1 MHTNLESFRII
12 MFRDGV
18 GEGQIEY
25 VKQQEIEAIK
35 KCFKDN
41 GLDDQLKFTFII
53 VSKRINTR

>member
-1 MHTNLESFRII
+1 

-25 VKQQEIEAIK
+25 VRDQEIVAIK

-41 GLDDQLKFTFII
+41 DLEGQVKFTYII

>member
-1 MHTNLESFRII
+1 

-18 GEGQIEY
+18 GDGQIDH
-25 VKQQEIEAIK
+25 VKHNEIEAIK

-41 GLDDQLKFTFII
+41 GLDDQIKFTFII

>member
-1 MHTNLESFRII
+1 